1 MMGAAQTDPSGQVRA
16 IRRATAADLP
26 SVRDV
31 ITAAYAKYLTRM
43 DQPPGPLV
51 RDYAAAVGD
60 GALWVTGTPVT
71 ALIALVQESDS
82 LLIENVAVHPSAQG
96 SGLGRLM
103 MDFAEQEA
111 ARLGLSRLT
120 LYANEVMTENL
131 ALYAHLGYR
140 ETARR
145 TDGGYRRVFMEKIL
159 PAGEPRA
166 GELGAGELPAGQP
179 GPP

>member
-1 MMGAAQTDPSGQVRA
+1 MTGAAQTNPSGHVPS

-26 SVRDV
+26 SVQDV

-43 DQPPGPLV
+43 DRPPGPLL
-51 RDYAAAVGD
+51 RDYATVVDD

-71 ALIALVQESDS
+71 ALIALIQVRDS

-96 SGLGRLM
+96 SGLGRLL

-120 LYANEVMTENL
+120 LYTNEVMTENL
-131 ALYAHLGYR
+131 AIYAHLGYR

-145 TDGGYRRVFMEKIL
+145 ADGGYRRVFMEKIL
-159 PAGEPRA
+159 PAGEP
-166 GELGAGELPAGQP
+166 